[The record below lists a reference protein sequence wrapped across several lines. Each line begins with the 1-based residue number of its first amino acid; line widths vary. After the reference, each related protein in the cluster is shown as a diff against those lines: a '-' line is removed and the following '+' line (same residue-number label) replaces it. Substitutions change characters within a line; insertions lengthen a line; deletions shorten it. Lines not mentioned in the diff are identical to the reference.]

1 MAERRYREEPER
13 AGGYRG
19 PGGTTGGTA
28 SFVVGLALA
37 VVGAYLMM
45 ERAQLVSGYWGW
57 FGANT
62 FGLTLVPLILGIGL
76 LFFNGRSTL
85 GWLLSLG
92 GVLIIVAGITLNL
105 SLYFPRTSVF
115 DFVVMAGL
123 FAAGLG
129 LMARGVL
136 AGR

>member
-1 MAERRYREEPER
+1 
-13 AGGYRG
+13 
-19 PGGTTGGTA
+19 
-28 SFVVGLALA
+28 
-37 VVGAYLMM
+37 M

-92 GVLIIVAGITLNL
+92 GVLIIVAGIILNL

-115 DFVVMAGL
+115 DFLVMAGL